1 MLLKKCLKLLQGGI
15 IMIPNEL
22 KEMIN
27 ELTAVAL
34 EYDASIDIEFIN
46 GSIKINIT
54 SKNYA
59 N

>member
-1 MLLKKCLKLLQGGI
+1 
-15 IMIPNEL
+15 MIPNEL
-22 KEMIN
+22 KEFIN

-34 EYDASIDIEFIN
+34 EYDASIDIELID
-46 GSIKINIT
+46 GSIKISIT

>member
-1 MLLKKCLKLLQGGI
+1 MLLKKCLKPLQGGI

-34 EYDASIDIEFIN
+34 EYDASIEIEFID
-46 GSIKINIT
+46 GSIKISIT